1 MLETKGREWRTEI
14 IQFYSH
20 KNWLQIQERTKF
32 LLSQKMN
39 QKTVWMGAISSNFWI
54 LTSCSGFCTMN
65 KTACSREQ
73 WTQMIYFYIDQTG
86 PLGQTRQSPFLSRAH
101 ARKVQQT
108 SLFHHADSL
117 GMVSHCKIG
126 NVNYL
131 FGIEAFD
138 TVGK

>member
-1 MLETKGREWRTEI
+1 
-14 IQFYSH
+14 
-20 KNWLQIQERTKF
+20 
-32 LLSQKMN
+32 
-39 QKTVWMGAISSNFWI
+39 
-54 LTSCSGFCTMN
+54 
-65 KTACSREQ
+65 
-73 WTQMIYFYIDQTG
+73 MIYFYIDQTG
-86 PLGQTRQSPFLSRAH
+86 PLGQIRQSPFLSRAH

-131 FGIEAFD
+131 FGIEVFD